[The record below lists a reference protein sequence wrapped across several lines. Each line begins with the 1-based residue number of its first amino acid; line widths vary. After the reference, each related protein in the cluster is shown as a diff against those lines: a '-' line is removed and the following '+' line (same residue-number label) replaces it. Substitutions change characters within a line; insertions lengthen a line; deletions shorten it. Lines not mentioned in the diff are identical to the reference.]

1 MMNSSIK
8 ITPVCYQGFTVTV
21 QSGIIMRPNNPKV
34 ETNLANRTG
43 WCVGGEQIFLDGR
56 SQEGCSILNLN
67 TFHMN
72 EEVLI

>member
-1 MMNSSIK
+1 
-8 ITPVCYQGFTVTV
+8 
-21 QSGIIMRPNNPKV
+21 MRPNNPKV